1 MNPDDIPEL
10 IEPITVLFQQID
22 KTKTTYSTGVSG
34 RRETQN
40 YVARTAVMSIQAQ
53 VAFGDTDQKP
63 GYSALGV
70 DEQAK
75 GHLTVRYKDMA
86 DSGFTLKRGDK
97 ITKLGNLD
105 VNYFLLHGN
114 GDPAAH
120 FSAIGGFTL
129 LRLFFSDREPT
140 T

>member
-1 MNPDDIPEL
+1 MGDQPEL
-10 IEPITVLFQQID
+10 IEPINVLLQQID
-22 KTKTTYSTGVSG
+22 KTKTTFSTGVAG
-34 RRETQN
+34 RREIQN
-40 YVARTAVMSIQAQ
+40 YVARSASMTVQAQ
-53 VAFGDTDQKP
+53 VAFGDTDQRP
-63 GYSALGV
+63 NYSQFGV

-75 GHLTVRYKDMA
+75 GYLVVRFKDMA
-86 DSGFTLKRGDK
+86 DAGFTLKRGDK

-120 FSAIGGFTL
+120 FSSLGFTL
-129 LRLFFSDREPT
+129 IRLFFSDREPT